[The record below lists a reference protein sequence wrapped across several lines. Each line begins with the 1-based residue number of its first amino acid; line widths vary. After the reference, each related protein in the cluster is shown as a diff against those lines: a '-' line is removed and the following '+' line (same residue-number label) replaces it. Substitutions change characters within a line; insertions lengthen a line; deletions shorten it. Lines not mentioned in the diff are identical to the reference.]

1 MIVKNAANLWRFS
14 FTLNLAV
21 MLSNQYTMSKAGSI
35 SNLKLKEVE
44 IGDPEA
50 SQVQITV
57 KAVGLNFADIF
68 AMHGLYS
75 ATPKGSFVP
84 GLEFSGVVEKIG
96 DKVTDFKVGDRVMG
110 VTKFGGYVTHINHDQ
125 RYISHLKDDWSF
137 EEGAAYLV
145 QGLTAYYALVS
156 LGNIQDQSTVLI
168 HSGAGG
174 VGIMANRIAKQ
185 FNAFTIGTIGSDRK
199 TEVLKNEGFDEIIVR
214 GADFK
219 EKLANSL
226 SGKDLNIIVETIG
239 GKIFKEG
246 YRQLA
251 PQGRMV
257 AVGVSQFASPGKIPN
272 YLKLIWH
279 YLNRPKIDP
288 QEMIQE
294 NKGVLAFNL
303 IWLYDR
309 VHLMNEMLKEMSK
322 MDLGKP
328 MVGKTFTWDQMYDAI
343 KFFQSGNSTGKVVV
357 TI

>member
-1 MIVKNAANLWRFS
+1 M
-14 FTLNLAV
+14 LAK
-21 MLSNQYTMSKAGSI
+21 SYTMSKAGSM
-35 SNLKLKEVE
+35 SNLKIKEEE
-44 IGDPEA
+44 ISAPGQGE
-50 SQVQITV
+50 VQIAV
-57 KAVGLNFADIF
+57 KAIGLNFADIF

-84 GLEFSGVVEKIG
+84 GLEFSGIVEALG
-96 DKVTDFKVGDRVMG
+96 DNVDKLKVGDRVMG
-110 VTKFGGYVTHINHDQ
+110 VTKFGGYTTCLNHDH
-125 RYISHLKDDWSF
+125 RYLTPIPADWSF

-156 LGNIQDQSTVLI
+156 LGNIQHKSTVLI

-174 VGIMANRIAKQ
+174 VGIMANRIAKL

-199 TEVLKNEGFDEIIVR
+199 INVLKDEGFDEIIVR
-214 GADFK
+214 DGNFATNL
-219 EKLANSL
+219 EKSL
-226 SGKDLNIIVETIG
+226 NGKDLNLIIETIG

-246 YRQLA
+246 YKQMA

-279 YLNRPKIDP
+279 FINRPKIDP
-288 QEMIQE
+288 QEMIQD
-294 NKGVLAFNL
+294 NKGVLGFNL

-309 VHLMNEMLKEMSK
+309 VHLMNEMLDEMSK

-328 MVGKTFTWDQMYDAI
+328 FVGKMYAWDEMHEAI
-343 KFFQSGNSTGKVVV
+343 KFFQSGKSTGKVVV
-357 TI
+357 TV